1 MSTFGPHLIGDLEGC
16 YPGYMTN
23 GGFIFDFMNDA
34 VRRIGLVPIGSPHLD
49 LYSGPHEAWEGYSA
63 TVHIQTSHITA
74 HFFKFGYAFMDV
86 FSCKPFDEEDF
97 TSWVGY
103 ELVAESS
110 YWQSV
115 TRGFGFPRE
124 LLDG

>member
-1 MSTFGPHLIGDLEGC
+1 MSTFGPHLIGDLDGC
-16 YPGYMTN
+16 YPGYTKS

-34 VRRIGLVPIGSPHLD
+34 VWKIGLTPIGSPHLD
-49 LYSGPHEAWEGYSA
+49 LYTGPHKEWEGYSA

-74 HFFKFGYAFMDV
+74 HFFKFGYVFMDV

-97 TSWVGY
+97 KSWVEY
-103 ELVAESS
+103 ELVAMRSH
-110 YWQSV
+110 WQNV
-115 TRGFGFPRE
+115 TRGFGFPKE